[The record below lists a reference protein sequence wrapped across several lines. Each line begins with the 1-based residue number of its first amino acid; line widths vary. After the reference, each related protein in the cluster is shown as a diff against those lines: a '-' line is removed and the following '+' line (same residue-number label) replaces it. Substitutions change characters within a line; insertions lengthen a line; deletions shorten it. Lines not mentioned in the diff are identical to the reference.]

1 MAGLVSA
8 LGTAANAL
16 DVIQQ
21 ALDVVQNNVSNSS
34 TPGFAAQQFNFEA
47 EPFDTASGL
56 AGGVGSGGTT
66 STDDPYADANVRQQ
80 LQALGFYTAQA
91 QSTGTIQSFF
101 NVSGT
106 AGVAGALNNLFTSFS
121 AWSATPND
129 TTAQQTVISDASAL
143 AQQINGLSNSLTQ
156 TGQQFGQQIGS
167 TVSQIN
173 TLASQVQ
180 QYNVRVLQQ
189 PQPDSGAA
197 ANLENTLE
205 SLSQLVN
212 ITTLHQ
218 ADGTVT
224 VLIGGTPLVIGDQQY
239 SISAQTAVVTSPPP
253 VNADS
258 QPTDQIL
265 DSQGND
271 ITSEV
276 TGGQLGGLLYAKN
289 SVLAS
294 IIGDG
299 QQAGT
304 LNQFAQSLAD
314 TVNGILESG
323 TVSTAS
329 GAAAGIPLFN
339 YNNNDATLAAGT
351 LTVNPAMAPGLL
363 APVDANGNSN
373 GNANQLAALAT
384 AEGQIDGQSFS
395 GYFGG
400 IAASVG
406 EQNQTATNNQTTQQS
421 VVTQAQS
428 LQQRISGVSL
438 DDQATDLMQYQ
449 KAYQAVTEIM
459 TTIGNL
465 TNSLLAI
472 MPPAGS
478 TG

>member
-1 MAGLVSA
+1 MSSLVSA
-8 LGTAANAL
+8 LGNAGNAL
-16 DVIQQ
+16 NVIQQ

-47 EPFDTASGL
+47 QPFDTASGL
-56 AGGVGSGGTT
+56 TGGVGSGGTT
-66 STDDPYADANVRQQ
+66 STRDQYADSNVQQQ
-80 LQALGFYTAQA
+80 LQALGYYTSQA
-91 QSTGTIQSFF
+91 QSTGTMQSLFD
-101 NVSGT
+101 VSGT
-106 AGVAGALNNLFTSFS
+106 SGVATALNNLFTSFS
-121 AWSATPND
+121 AWSTTPND

-143 AQQINGLSNSLTQ
+143 AQSINSLSSSLTQ
-156 TGQQFGQQIGS
+156 TGQQFDQQIGS

-173 TLASQVQ
+173 TLASHVQ
-180 QYNVRVLQQ
+180 QYNTQRLQETQ
-189 PQPDSGAA
+189 SDPGAD

-205 SLSQLVN
+205 SLSQLAN

-224 VLIGGTPLVIGDQQY
+224 VLIGGSPLVIGDQQY
-239 SISAQTAVVTSPPP
+239 SISEQTAVKTSPPP

-258 QPTDQIL
+258 PPTDQIL

-276 TGGQLGGLLYAKN
+276 TGGQLGGLLDSKN
-289 SVLAS
+289 RVLAS

-304 LNQFAQSLAD
+304 LNQFTQSLAD

-323 TVSTAS
+323 TVSTAT
-329 GAAAGIPLFN
+329 GAAAGIALFN
-339 YNNNDATLAAGT
+339 YNNADATLAAGSI
-351 LTVNPAMAPGLL
+351 TVNPAIAPGLL

-384 AEGQIDGQSFS
+384 AEGEIEEQSYS

-406 EQNQTATNNQTTQQS
+406 QENQTATNNQTTQQS

-428 LQQRISGVSL
+428 LQQQISGVSL

-459 TTIGNL
+459 TTISNL
-465 TNSLLAI
+465 TNSLLAM

>member
-1 MAGLVSA
+1 MASLVAA
-8 LGTAANAL
+8 LGSAGNAL
-16 DVIQQ
+16 NVIQQ
-21 ALDVVQNNVSNSS
+21 ALDVVQNNVGNSS
-34 TPGFAAQQFNFEA
+34 TPGFATQQFNFEA
-47 EPFDTASGL
+47 QPFDTASGL

-66 STDDPYADANVRQQ
+66 STRDQYADSNVQQQ
-80 LQALGFYTAQA
+80 LQALGFYTAQS

-106 AGVAGALNNLFTSFS
+106 SGVAAALNNLFTSFS
-121 AWSATPND
+121 AWSATPSD
-129 TTAQQTVISDASAL
+129 ATAQQTVISDASAL
-143 AQQINGLSNSLTQ
+143 AQQINGLSNSMTQ
-156 TGQQFGQQIGS
+156 TGQQLDRQIGS
-167 TVSQIN
+167 TVGQIN

-180 QYNVRVLQQ
+180 QYNAQILQES
-189 PQPDSGAA
+189 QPDSGAA

-205 SLSQLVN
+205 SLSQLTN

-224 VLIGGTPLVIGDQQY
+224 LLIGGTPLVIGDQQY
-239 SISAQTAVVTSPPP
+239 SISEQTAVKTSPPP

-258 QPTDQIL
+258 PPTDQIL

-271 ITSEV
+271 VTSEV
-276 TGGQLGGLLYAKN
+276 TGGQLGGLLDSKN
-289 SVLAS
+289 RVLAS

-304 LNQFAQSLAD
+304 LNQFAQSFAD

-323 TVSTAS
+323 TVSTAP
-329 GAAAGIPLFN
+329 GAAAGIALFN
-339 YNNNDATLAAGT
+339 YNNADATLAAGT

-384 AEGQIDGQSFS
+384 AEGQIDGQSYS

-400 IAASVG
+400 IATSVG
-406 EQNQTATNNQTTQQS
+406 QENQTAANNETTQQS
-421 VVTQAQS
+421 VLSQAQS
-428 LQQRISGVSL
+428 LQQNISGVSL
-438 DDQATDLMQYQ
+438 NAQATDLLQYQ
-449 KAYQAVTEIM
+449 KAYQAVTELM
-459 TTIGNL
+459 TTISNL